1 MYQEKKK
8 RLNIL
13 AEEEEKKKNEA
24 VSNMAAPT
32 VWVSVVGKNGDGGER
47 WKKRMINKSKRGKLM
62 FFGS

>member
-8 RLNIL
+8 SPNIL

-32 VWVSVVGKNGDGGER
+32 VWMSVVEK
-47 WKKRMINKSKRGKLM
+47 W
-62 FFGS
+62 